1 MGSSPTKRAI
11 YTQSIQGNKYE
22 KALRT
27 IRVTVVHW
35 RAFDTGSPSHTEW
48 RHTRYTDSYILGI
61 RMFLVHFQ
69 RDAKRRVHIGAKST
83 VRFHRFG
90 VLS

>member
-11 YTQSIQGNKYE
+11 YTQSTQGNKYE
-22 KALRT
+22 NALRT
-27 IRVTVVHW
+27 IRVTVVHC
-35 RAFDTGSPSHTEW
+35 RAFDMGCPSHTEL
-48 RHTRYTDSYILGI
+48 RHTRYADSYLLGI

-69 RDAKRRVHIGAKST
+69 RDSKRRVHIGAKSA